1 MADIHIIDDEQLMD
15 RSEDMGDNEFRAK
28 EWYFDSMNVVGGK
41 GHDTFIG
48 GDDHDYFRDTS
59 GGSLA
64 RGGHGRDYLEGGLGA
79 NVLHGGPNGDTLVG
93 NQENAV
99 ADRLYGGAEMDYLV
113 ASQIA
118 PDNRV
123 DDGTGALT
131 DLTRGLGPVSDQ
143 AGERGNLLY
152 GGPGNDF
159 FILLPNSYAYLQD
172 YGVTTDYISV
182 TGLPEGVKA
191 TIVHHPEG
199 YYGAAH
205 FRIMLGNKVL
215 AELNLGKSI
224 GSSIATGDGRSMASW
239 KNAINE
245 GLSQTSGKWILGT
258 EEGEVFQGTA
268 YQDRIRGNGG
278 DDEIDG
284 GPGSDRLLGNHGNDV
299 LHGRDGYD
307 MITGGKGND
316 TLQGG
321 AGNDRLFGE
330 GGNDL
335 LYGGAGDDGLY
346 GFSGHDRLDGGAG
359 EDVLYGDFGRDIF
372 VVRTTDEPA
381 DIIVD
386 FDHEED
392 YIRLPLSVSWDDVRF
407 IRGAES
413 ERIPLR
419 VGFGDGKSTTH
430 LVMGR
435 GESQKVLARLEGFEN
450 YNTWELNDL
459 KSKVEFIWDFDPNAE
474 QPPPPKT
481 GKEITGT
488 DKKDLLIGDSGD
500 DTITGLRSMDVLY
513 GRGGNDTLYGGNG
526 KDILYGEQGD
536 DDLFGD
542 GNNDILH
549 GGAGHDTLEGGNGD
563 DVLHGD
569 GGNDTL
575 KGGNGEDRL
584 SGGGGND
591 TLLGGAG
598 NDRRLEGGEGSDVVH
613 GGEGDDRLFGDG
625 GNDRLEGGEG
635 VDHLHGGEGPDYF
648 LFRKGDGMDFIKD
661 FNPAEDTI
669 IFLAQAKED
678 AGTKKTFL
686 QVSDLKV
693 VDDEEA
699 GGVVITS
706 KKLEGTE
713 IIVEGVTFEQLN
725 GGHFDAVTFEE
736 YENLLIIN

>member
-1 MADIHIIDDEQLMD
+1 MKIFLIESEETVD
-15 RSEDMGDNEFRAK
+15 RSGYEGPHQFKAK
-28 EWYFDSMNVVGGK
+28 DGYAGRMSVVGGD
-41 GHDTFIG
+41 GEDTFTG
-48 GDDHDYFRDTS
+48 GPDNDYFKDAGGGSEAS
-59 GGSLA
+59 GGA
-64 RGGHGRDYLEGGLGA
+64 GRDYLEGGNGL
-79 NVLHGGPNGDTLVG
+79 NILRGGWGEDTLVG
-93 NQENAV
+93 NQLDQI
-99 ADRLYGGAEMDYLV
+99 ADRLYGGPGNDYLV
-113 ASQIA
+113 AGRLKGGNYG
-118 PDNRV
+118 NRV

-131 DLTRGLGPVSDQ
+131 DSTLGRGPTSDRAVDPKGTVLQ
-143 AGERGNLLY
+143 
-152 GGPGNDF
+152 GGAWGDF
-159 FILLPNSYAYLQD
+159 FILNPDSY
-172 YGVTTDYISV
+172 VYIEDWRPLRDIIYV
-182 TGLPEGVKA
+182 TGIRDGAEI
-191 TIVHHPEG
+191 TITHHPAG
-199 YYGAAH
+199 HYGDAH

-215 AELNLGKSI
+215 AEVNY
-224 GSSIATGDGRSMASW
+224 GSDVDPDDASAVAAAIAAIDHDTHTASGDWINGDHEG
-239 KNAINE
+239 NAI
-245 GLSQTSGKWILGT
+245 
-258 EEGEVFQGTA
+258 QGTVHDDHL
-268 YQDRIRGNGG
+268 YGHGG
-278 DDEIDG
+278 DDTLDG
-284 GPGSDRLLGNHGNDV
+284 GAGDDALKGGHGNDV
-299 LHGRDGYD
+299 LRGEDGH
-307 MITGGKGND
+307 
-316 TLQGG
+316 
-321 AGNDRLFGE
+321 DRLFGGPANDTLWGGAGIDTLDGD

-335 LYGGAGDDGLY
+335 LYGGADDDELNG
-346 GFSGHDRLDGGAG
+346 GHGHDRLDGGAG
-359 EDVLYGDFGRDIF
+359 REVLYGGAGQDIF
-372 VVRTTDEPA
+372 VISEGRSSDGAA
-381 DIIVD
+381 DIIMD
-386 FDHEED
+386 FNMEED
-392 YIRLPLSVSWDDVRF
+392 YIRLPLSVSWDGVRF
-407 IRGAES
+407 VRSADTSG
-413 ERIPLR
+413 P
-419 VGFGDGKSTTH
+419 TTH
-430 LVMGR
+430 LVMGT
-435 GESQKVLARLEGFEN
+435 GESQKVLARLDGFEN
-450 YNTWELNDL
+450 YNTWELDDL

-481 GKEITGT
+481 GEEITGT

-513 GRGGNDTLYGGNG
+513 GRGGNDTLSGGNG

-536 DDLFGD
+536 DRLLGD

-713 IIVEGVTFEQLN
+713 IIVEGVTFEHLN